1 MSRHGLDL
9 QLGVYGAKEPARFP
23 FSFEEWEDRA
33 RQVISEGAFGY
44 VAGGAG
50 AEETMRAN
58 REAFYRWRIR
68 PRMLR
73 GVSDRDLETTVLGT
87 RSAAPFLLAPI
98 GVQEIIHPEAEL
110 AVARAA
116 AATGIPFI
124 LSTVSSMTIEQVAEE
139 MEDAPRWFQLYPG
152 KSNEIMSSMLHRAEE
167 SGYEAIVVTLD
178 TTMLG
183 FRERDLKNAYLPFLQ
198 GKGIANYLS
207 DPAFREG
214 FARDLEK
221 DPQAAVK
228 IFLDIYVNPML
239 SWDDIAFIREQTSLP
254 ILLKGM
260 THPEDV
266 RAAMEHDIQ
275 GIIVSNH
282 GGRQV
287 DGAVA
292 ALDVLPEICE
302 VVDGKVPVL
311 LDSGIRRGADVLK
324 ALALGASAVLV
335 GRPYAYGLAVGG
347 EAGVA
352 QVIRNL
358 AADVD
363 LELALSGYRSTKE
376 VDRSLLAQACPTA

>member
-1 MSRHGLDL
+1 MSKHGLDL
-9 QLGVYGAKEPARFP
+9 QLEVYGAQEPARFP
-23 FSFEEWEDRA
+23 FSYEEWEGRA
-33 RQVISEGAFGY
+33 RQVLTDGAFGY

-68 PRMLR
+68 PRMLQ
-73 GVSDRDLETTVLGT
+73 GADDRDLETTVLGT
-87 RSAAPFLLAPI
+87 KSSAPFLLAPI
-98 GVQEIIHPEAEL
+98 GVQEIIHPEADL
-110 AVARAA
+110 AAARAA

-124 LSTVSSMTIEQVAEE
+124 LSTVSSMTIEQVAQA
-139 MEDAPRWFQLYPG
+139 MGDAPRWFQLYPG
-152 KSNEIMSSMLHRAEE
+152 KSNEIMSSMIHRAEE

-183 FRERDLKNAYLPFLQ
+183 FRERDLKNSYLPFLQ

-207 DPAFREG
+207 DPAFREN
-214 FARDLEK
+214 FAQDLEK
-221 DPQAAVK
+221 DPRAAVK
-228 IFLDIYVNPML
+228 VFLDIYVNPML
-239 SWDDIAFIREQTSLP
+239 SWKDISFIREQTALP
-254 ILLKGM
+254 ILLKGV

-266 RAAMEHDIQ
+266 RMAMEQDIQ
-275 GIIVSNH
+275 GLIVSNH

-292 ALDVLPEICE
+292 TLDALPEICDI
-302 VVDGKVPVL
+302 VDEKVPVL

-347 EAGVA
+347 EDGVE

-358 AADVD
+358 IADVD
-363 LELALSGYRSTKE
+363 LELALSGYRSVE
-376 VDRSLLAQACPTA
+376 EIDCSLVTRADG